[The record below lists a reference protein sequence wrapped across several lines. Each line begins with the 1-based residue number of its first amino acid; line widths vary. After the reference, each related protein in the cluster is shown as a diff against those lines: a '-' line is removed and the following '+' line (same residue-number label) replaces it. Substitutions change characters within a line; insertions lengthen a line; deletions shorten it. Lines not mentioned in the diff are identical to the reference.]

1 MGTIEDK
8 LTLEVIAH
16 IRSDFPAKFGIPRQ
30 SGLADTKAEILFEPK
45 YRNPEAFRGLEE
57 FSHIWLVWGFSKCIR
72 EEWSPTVRPPRLGGN
87 QRVGVFATRSPFRP
101 NPLGLSCVELE
112 RIEKREGKGIVL
124 HVRGADLMDGTPI
137 YDVKPYLP
145 YVDCCE
151 EASGGFAERMKG
163 YGLSVEIPKVWMK
176 IVPQEHREVLAQ
188 ILAQDPR
195 PSYQD
200 DSERVYGMEYAG
212 MEVRFQVAGN
222 VLRVCEIK
230 MSRTGENSSCIIPCR
245 GI

>member
-1 MGTIEDK
+1 M
-8 LTLEVIAH
+8 
-16 IRSDFPAKFGIPRQ
+16 
-30 SGLADTKAEILFEPK
+30 
-45 YRNPEAFRGLEE
+45 
-57 FSHIWLVWGFSKCIR
+57 
-72 EEWSPTVRPPRLGGN
+72 
-87 QRVGVFATRSPFRP
+87 
-101 NPLGLSCVELE
+101 
-112 RIEKREGKGIVL
+112 
-124 HVRGADLMDGTPI
+124 
-137 YDVKPYLP
+137 
-145 YVDCCE
+145 
-151 EASGGFAERMKG
+151 
-163 YGLSVEIPKVWMK
+163 WMK

-230 MSRTGENSSCIIPCR
+230 MSRKGENSSCIIPCR